1 MESDP
6 LLPVKRPKSNYGS
19 QYPQPTDDERDE
31 QDRPTYHA
39 DEFGIVRQGDKSIVT
54 GRMRKKLA
62 ARLVGGEFQA
72 RDFKRRVYF
81 CCVSSEL
88 DIQSLHDHCTREILS
103 RQSKWKIRLYGDA
116 LCLSYK
122 TGDRGTSKFD
132 IPRRTT
138 PEDTHITTD
147 DCQSDD
153 GRVGSEF
160 LEERK
165 ISSRVPSRSLRNYLD
180 TGDNTLDDIKQEIFV
195 FEFGVV
201 VFWGVS
207 IGQEK
212 GILDLI
218 KDFIKRGD
226 VIQSEFESSEDDMA
240 FVSVAEASKMHIAND
255 VITLPE
261 DSTVKQRLSVSYAI
275 AQSSVVSIFEHRIEE
290 KVTEYKFIPETLS
303 RSGKIDLSNRRIG
316 MMIGD
321 IFVIRHDLNLHTD
334 ILDTPDYFWYVL
346 YVCMNVCHEV
356 YCY

>member
-6 LLPVKRPKSNYGS
+6 LLPVNRSKSNYGS
-19 QYPQPTDDERDE
+19 RDLQPTDDEQDE
-31 QDRPTYHA
+31 ADDRPTYHA

-122 TGDRGTSKFD
+122 TGDRTTSNFD
-132 IPRRTT
+132 IPRRIT
-138 PEDTHITTD
+138 PD
-147 DCQSDD
+147 DAVNPVGDSQSDD
-153 GRVGSEF
+153 VRVGLEF
-160 LEERK
+160 LEEQQTL
-165 ISSRVPSRSLRNYLD
+165 PQLPTRSHRNLSD
-180 TGDNTLDDIKQEIFV
+180 TGDNGLDDIKQEIFV

-218 KDFIKRGD
+218 KDFTKRGD

-261 DSTVKQRLSVSYAI
+261 DSTVKQRLSVSYAV

-334 ILDTPDYFWYVL
+334 ILDTPDYFW
-346 YVCMNVCHEV
+346 
-356 YCY
+356 